1 MPDTSINIVIGGEAG
16 QGLATMGRL
25 MARAVTRAGYH
36 LLVNQD
42 YMSRI
47 RGGHNFFSIR
57 MGPKPV
63 MAIAEGIDVLV
74 ALDGRTIDEHRAQL
88 NPGAVVI
95 VGDTIDTAGLNAL
108 RVPFKELA
116 PKPLFYNVV
125 ALGVLDAVVCGE
137 VTILEDLLRQT
148 FGKKDDDVVQANI
161 DVVRKAWAWVKGQEY
176 EFSCIAPP
184 QENPGKRLMIDGN
197 DAIALGA
204 LAAGCNFVSFYP
216 MTPATTVPA
225 ALITKGSPL
234 GLIHDQAEDE
244 IAAINMAIGA
254 SYAGARPLVATSGG
268 GFALM
273 TEGVS
278 LAGVSETPLVV
289 VVAQRPGPATGMPT
303 RTEQADLNLVLYA
316 GHGEFPRAVF
326 APGTIEEC
334 FSLTHRA
341 FDLAE
346 QYQTPMFVLTDQF
359 LADSYRAVPPLD
371 IDGLPEI
378 AQPLLDA
385 PAPYSRY
392 ALTDDGVSPRVVP
405 GFSEVLVRADS
416 HEHDEQSHITEDAAT
431 RVRQNVK
438 RLDKGN
444 GLMQDV
450 IGPEYYGPEYSG
462 HAESDGGAD
471 LVLMCWGS
479 SLGACL
485 EAAENLNAQG
495 HTRTA
500 VLHFSQVYPLREE
513 QFMDFLESAGQVVA
527 VEGNAT
533 AQFAR
538 LVARETGFIVTG
550 SVLRFDGRPLSP
562 QYVLKGLESII

>member
-1 MPDTSINIVIGGEAG
+1 MPDTGINIVIGGEAG
-16 QGLATMGRL
+16 QGLATLGQI
-25 MARAVTRAGYH
+25 MARAVMRAGYH
-36 LLVNQD
+36 LLVKQD

-57 MGPKPV
+57 MGAEPV
-63 MAIAEGIDVLV
+63 LAVTEAIDILV
-74 ALDGRTIDEHRAQL
+74 AMDARTIELHRDRL

-95 VGDTIDTAGLNAL
+95 AGDSIDTAGLNAL
-108 RVPFKELA
+108 RVPLKDLA

-125 ALGVLDAVVCGE
+125 ALGVLGGAVCADVA
-137 VTILEDLLRQT
+137 ILEDLLRQT
-148 FGKKDDDVVQANI
+148 FGKKGDAVVQANI
-161 DVVRKAWAWVKGQEY
+161 EVVRKAHAWVGEQKY
-176 EFSCIAPP
+176 DFSCIAPLP
-184 QENPGKRLMIDGN
+184 KNAEKRLMLNGN
-197 DAIALGA
+197 EAIAMGA

-216 MTPATTVPA
+216 MTPATTVPT
-225 ALITKGSPL
+225 ALIAKGRSL
-234 GLIHDQAEDE
+234 GLVHDQAEDE

-254 SYAGARPLVATSGG
+254 SYAGAKALVATSGG

-273 TEGVS
+273 VEGVS

-289 VVAQRPGPATGMPT
+289 VVAQRPGPATGLAT
-303 RTEQADLNLVLYA
+303 RTEQADLNLVLHA
-316 GHGEFPRAVF
+316 GHGEFPRAIF
-326 APGTIEEC
+326 APGTVEEC
-334 FSLTHRA
+334 YYLTHHA

-359 LADSYRAVPPLD
+359 LADSYRDVPPFDLD
-371 IDGLPEI
+371 DLPQI
-378 AQPLLDA
+378 AQPLMEA
-385 PAPYSRY
+385 PVPYSRY
-392 ALTDDGVSPRVVP
+392 AVTDDGVSPRVVP
-405 GFSEVLVRADS
+405 GFAEVLVRADS
-416 HEHDEQSHITEDAAT
+416 HEHDEQSHMTEDAAN

-450 IGPEYYGPEYSG
+450 IGPDYYGPDEND
-462 HAESDGGAD
+462 EDAD
-471 LVLMCWGS
+471 LVLLCWGS

-485 EAAENLNAQG
+485 EAAETLNKKAA
-495 HTRTA
+495 RRVA

-513 QFMDFLESAGQVVA
+513 QFMDRLEAAGQVVA

-538 LVARETGFIVTG
+538 LVARETGFTVTG

-562 QYVLKGLESII
+562 EYVLKGLESII

>member
-16 QGLATMGRL
+16 QGLATVGQL
-25 MARAVTRAGYH
+25 MARAATRAGYH

-57 MGPKPV
+57 MGPEPV
-63 MAIAEGIDVLV
+63 AAVAEGIDVLV
-74 ALDGRTIDEHRAQL
+74 ALDGRTIDEHREQL
-88 NPGAVVI
+88 NAGAIVI
-95 VGDTIDTAGLNAL
+95 AGDTLDTAGLNAL

-116 PKPLFYNVV
+116 PKPLFHNVV
-125 ALGVLDAVVCGE
+125 ALGVLGAAVCGE
-137 VTILEDLLRQT
+137 VVILEDLLRQT
-148 FGKKDDDVVQANI
+148 FGKKGDTVVQANI
-161 DVVRKAWAWVKGQEY
+161 DVVRRAYAWVGEQEFD
-176 EFSCIAPP
+176 FSCIAPP
-184 QENPGKRLMIDGN
+184 PEHPGKRLMLDGN
-197 DAIALGA
+197 EAIALGA

-216 MTPATTVPA
+216 MTPSTTVPIT
-225 ALITKGSPL
+225 LIAKGAPL
-234 GLIHDQAEDE
+234 GLVHDQAEDE
-244 IAAINMAIGA
+244 IAAVNMAIGA
-254 SYAGARPLVATSGG
+254 SYAGARALVATSGG

-289 VVAQRPGPATGMPT
+289 VVAQRPGPATGMAT

-316 GHGEFPRAVF
+316 GHGEFPRAIF
-326 APGTIEEC
+326 APGTVEEC
-334 FSLTHRA
+334 FYLTHRA

-346 QYQTPMFVLTDQF
+346 QYQTPMFLLTDQF
-359 LADSYRAVPPLD
+359 LADSYRTVAPFDLH
-371 IDGLPEI
+371 GLPGI

-385 PAPYSRY
+385 PAPYGRY
-392 ALTDDGVSPRVVP
+392 AVTGEGVSPRVVP

-416 HEHDEQSHITEDAAT
+416 HEHDEQGRITEDAAN

-450 IGPEYYGPEYSG
+450 IGPEYHGPD
-462 HAESDGGAD
+462 ESDESAD
-471 LVLMCWGS
+471 LVLLCWGS

-485 EAAENLNAQG
+485 EAAQILNAEG
-495 HTRTA
+495 LVRTA

-538 LVARETGFIVTG
+538 LVARETGFVVTG

-562 QYVLKGLESII
+562 GYILKGLESII